1 MAEAAEAAAF
11 SAGIDTARYPIYDL
25 QAAHGLIQAAQESLR
40 ERGLA
45 SLPGFLRDDA
55 LRAMAD
61 DARRAAPRAFATDAS
76 HNAYQL
82 QADARFPPTHVR
94 NVRMRTRVAST
105 AFDEL
110 PAERGLARL
119 YALDC
124 LTRFVGAVTG
134 RPTHR
139 LADPLGCCSVN
150 VFHPGDFHAWHFDEA
165 ATSVTLCLQ
174 AAERGGDF
182 EHSAPLREGSA
193 ELAADRVAAIVNAT
207 TDYRADLPAQPTATP
222 ALHTASFAPGTLQ
235 IIRGRS
241 CLHRVTAVGRS
252 VDRLVAV
259 LCYAEEAGRPTRPR
273 CRPCSGGGPR
283 PSHRRFSRA
292 DEWNNGAAVDDIHYV
307 MSAGLVVE
315 HNAR

>member
-40 ERGLA
+40 ERGLS

-61 DARRAAPRAFATDAS
+61 DARRAAPRAIATDAS

-110 PAERGLARL
+110 PAGRGLARL
-119 YALDC
+119 YAPDC

-134 RPTHR
+134 RSTHR
-139 LADPLGCCSVN
+139 LADPLGCCSVK
-150 VFHPGDFHAWHFDEA
+150 VFHPGDFNAWHFDEA
-165 ATSVTLCLQ
+165 ATSVTLVKVAWSRPRRALGAPPRGQRGARRRPRRSDRQRDDGLPCRSAR
-174 AAERGGDF
+174 AADGHARAAHRELCAWHAADHPRALLPAPRHRGRRVGRPAGRGALLRRGG
-182 EHSAPLREGSA
+182 
-193 ELAADRVAAIVNAT
+193 
-207 TDYRADLPAQPTATP
+207 RARQL
-222 ALHTASFAPGTLQ
+222 G
-235 IIRGRS
+235 
-241 CLHRVTAVGRS
+241 
-252 VDRLVAV
+252 
-259 LCYAEEAGRPTRPR
+259 
-273 CRPCSGGGPR
+273 
-283 PSHRRFSRA
+283 
-292 DEWNNGAAVDDIHYV
+292 
-307 MSAGLVVE
+307 
-315 HNAR
+315 